1 MMQSDIDILTS
12 ELSRFENEKTD
23 DIPLT
28 MFMALNEMK
37 RSGHELLKL
46 EKHLEAPEV
55 GDMEALSMLFDSA
68 RARVSTSKTI
78 FAALEAQ
85 LNRAIQRVQMADEEL
100 DKLRQRLSM
109 PSHTQAPGYDFVS
122 ATKELTD
129 AISAQTLIELDLEKA
144 KDEFMSA
151 ETRLSELLAQ
161 RQEKIA
167 QATQRYDRMKE
178 TYIAAAA
185 AAAATDVS
193 RHESKTAR
201 PVYTFVYDPCVKGA
215 VSTFQ
220 EKCLQNPKV
229 AEFIVAPAPLDND
242 RLEDD
247 FATRLLRTLAPRFEV
262 LLTEVLGLTDV
273 SLKKLSRTYG
283 VDMTLSA
290 LMPHDVCHPLVL
302 PIEVKGF
309 LGTGT
314 PHALTEANLSNHR
327 MNARCLGSLCK
338 CLAHLNPLNIWKALT
353 QAAWY
358 IQNEAN
364 SNNRGVIFSKDG
376 VLLLHRLNHN
386 TVLVSGL
393 IEYESVDP
401 HPVAA
406 LAFWVQESILSPSRV
421 ANADYPDTVS
431 VQSTS
436 G

>member
-100 DKLRQRLSM
+100 DN
-109 PSHTQAPGYDFVS
+109 

-144 KDEFMSA
+144 KDEFIGGGSSSGNNA
-151 ETRLSELLAQ
+151 
-161 RQEKIA
+161 K
-167 QATQRYDRMKE
+167 
-178 TYIAAAA
+178 
-185 AAAATDVS
+185 DVS